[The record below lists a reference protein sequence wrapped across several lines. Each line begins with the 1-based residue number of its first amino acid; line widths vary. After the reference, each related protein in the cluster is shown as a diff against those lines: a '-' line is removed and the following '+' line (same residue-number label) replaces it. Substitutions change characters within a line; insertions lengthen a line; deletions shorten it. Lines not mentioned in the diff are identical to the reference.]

1 MSIER
6 ARPVRPGACRVS
18 NSALPSLTKAA
29 AFHDPAFPSTE
40 DLDVGQRDLIAAF
53 NRGLASGQIALEEA
67 PCLCGSTSFDP
78 VAEYDRYRIRQ
89 PVVICRACGLV
100 QLRPRMTDKALD
112 WFYGSDQYRAIYNP
126 HYLAL
131 TEERFRSSLPHSRM
145 AFLDSALAG
154 KKEVATV
161 LEIGCAAGQ
170 NLIHFHEQGKRVVG
184 YDLGPAGLAFGKSL
198 GMDLR
203 SGTYQDVVGGPYD
216 LIILSH
222 VMEHFNDPVTA
233 VAAIA
238 DNLSPDGRFYIEVP
252 DNDEFCLGA
261 LQNAH
266 VYYFTERTLLAN
278 LAKAGL
284 EAVSINRCTPHIGVL
299 CRRAVMPVSPDL
311 SGEYNRAK
319 AIIRRHD
326 RKQRLKEFLD
336 RLGLLAFAKKLAGRG

>member
-1 MSIER
+1 MSNL
-6 ARPVRPGACRVS
+6 PS
-18 NSALPSLTKAA
+18 PSLTKAA

-40 DLDVGQRDLIAAF
+40 DLDAGQRDLIAAF
-53 NRGLASGQIALEEA
+53 NRSLGSGEIALEEA

-78 VAEYDRYRIRQ
+78 VAEYERYRIHQ

-100 QLRPRMTDKALD
+100 QLRPRMTDAALD

-131 TEERFRSSLPHSRM
+131 TEERFRSALPHARM

-154 KKEVATV
+154 TKTSTV

-184 YDLGPAGLAFGKSL
+184 YDLGPAGLAFGKGL
-198 GMDLR
+198 GLDLR
-203 SGTYQDVVGGPYD
+203 PGTHRVVTGGPYD
-216 LIILSH
+216 LIVLSH
-222 VMEHFNDPVTA
+222 VMEHFNDPVGA

-238 DNLSPDGRFYIEVP
+238 THLSPEGRFYIEVP

-266 VYYFTERTLLAN
+266 VYYFTERTLLAS

-284 EAVSINRCTPHIGVL
+284 EAVSINRCKPHVGVL
-299 CRRAVMPVSPDL
+299 CRRATAPVAPDL
-311 SGEYNRAK
+311 GGEYARAK
-319 AIIRRHD
+319 TIIQRHD
-326 RKQRLKEFLD
+326 RQQRLKEFLD
-336 RLGLLAFAKKLAGRG
+336 RLGLLALARKLLGRG